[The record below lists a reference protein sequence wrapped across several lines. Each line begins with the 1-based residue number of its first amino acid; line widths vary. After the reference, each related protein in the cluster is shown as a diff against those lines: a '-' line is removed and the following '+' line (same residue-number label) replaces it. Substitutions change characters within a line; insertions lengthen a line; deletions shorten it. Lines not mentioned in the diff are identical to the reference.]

1 MRSRPDQPALHC
13 GMIHPFHVDATRY
26 PVRMRWF
33 LGVAWIVILAKCVL
47 VWWAMNHWHVPIH
60 PAWVVVPTLMLAA
73 LATALWIAPHAD

>member
-1 MRSRPDQPALHC
+1 MRSRTAAPALHY
-13 GMIHPFHVDATRY
+13 GMIHPFPVDATRY

-33 LGVAWIVILAKCVL
+33 LGVAWLVILVKCVL